1 MEFTDQELE
10 LLSLGILRLIE
21 DAGKAKAMVTSPAAH
36 KAIDNEIAVL
46 RYLNT
51 KICNYME
58 G

>member
-10 LLSLGILRLIE
+10 LLSLGILRLME
-21 DAGKAKAMVTSPAAH
+21 DARKAKALVNGNTAL
-36 KAIDNEIAVL
+36 KAIDNELAVL

>member
-10 LLSLGILRLIE
+10 LLSLGVLRLME
-21 DAGKAKAMVTSPAAH
+21 DESKAKALVFGDTAL
-36 KAIDNEIAVL
+36 KAIDNELAVL
-46 RYLNT
+46 RNLNS